1 MKIGKYSGANEAVE
15 FVGMF
20 AKHDVQS
27 EKKRLGSIIDNHM
40 EQDDPCQY
48 DLSTGLVNCSYGC
61 VSHDIDVRCPDLLK
75 FEAERQLDHVNT
87 QPLMRLAFSNP
98 ELAFLNDFL
107 RGEKLIYGHRSVI
120 IRRHPMTLSDPDVN
134 RDILKLLNEWHCPK
148 LREIKFRGI
157 FVQEGWN
164 MESRY
169 LLFSVALALLFTT
182 ILTSKSIFGEWGT
195 AWTVG
200 TFFLTLGIFSLGLLK
215 TENIG

>member
-1 MKIGKYSGANEAVE
+1 MKIGKYSGTNKAVE

-27 EKKRLGSIIDNHM
+27 EKKRLESIIDNHK
-40 EQDDPCQY
+40 ERGYLCDY
-48 DLSTGLVNCSYGC
+48 DLSTGLVNCCYDCASDDMG
-61 VSHDIDVRCPDLLK
+61 IRCPDLLRL
-75 FEAERQLDHVNT
+75 EAERQLDHVNT

-98 ELAFLNDFL
+98 KLAFLNDFL
-107 RGEKLIYGHRSVI
+107 RGEKLIYGHQSVI
-120 IRRHPMTLSDPDVN
+120 IRRHPMTLSDLDVN
-134 RDILKLLNEWHCPK
+134 RNILRLLDEWHCPK
-148 LREIKFRGI
+148 LREIKFWGI

-164 MESRY
+164 MKSRY

-182 ILTSKSIFGEWGT
+182 ILTSKFIFGEWGT

-200 TFFLTLGIFSLGLLK
+200 TFFLTLGISSFGFLK